1 MNRYFKIFYAILVI
15 NFHTK
20 NYLISRCYAITKG
33 SKIITRGLLTKE
45 ACDEKNEANTYVANV
60 ISALI
65 KIFKDDDSITYKCC
79 SWSCCNYNATTL
91 ALASAP
97 TDADGK
103 YAFYPDSTD
112 QQSETK
118 TTSGTID
125 KKENTEIQLNA
136 KNSDAT
142 GINNIKKLKCNAFS
156 TL

>member
-1 MNRYFKIFYAILVI
+1 MI

-20 NYLISRCYAITKG
+20 NSLISRCFAITKG

-60 ISALI
+60 ISALL

-103 YAFYPDSTD
+103 YALNITSKGFLSSGTEEQQTSTST
-112 QQSETK
+112 Q
-118 TTSGTID
+118 TTSTTEEQPGSSGAHISCKVQVFVYLLMPTILS
-125 KKENTEIQLNA
+125 IH
-136 KNSDAT
+136 
-142 GINNIKKLKCNAFS
+142 
-156 TL
+156 